1 MSAELESRDRRWAE
15 LRRRVDAMSARVE
28 NAARL
33 TSLLRQQ
40 LTSLHVCLREFVRA
54 DVRATMRQ
62 LTNDIHDNRRRLQYM
77 TTVANNNCSLDYDAV
92 SPS

>member
-1 MSAELESRDRRWAE
+1 VSAELESRDRRWAE

-62 LTNDIHDNRRRLQYM
+62 LTNDIHDNRRRLH
-77 TTVANNNCSLDYDAV
+77 DYRCQQQL
-92 SPS
+92 